1 MIVYG
6 KYMRKLITLSCLL
19 ITVSLSAENE
29 LKTIDEYLDEF
40 ESKPDYEGKKLD
52 IQYFMT
58 KKCAG
63 VFDTLRELEID
74 YENVDKLIQVSVG
87 FRMWIGGNKPD
98 GLDKTRDEIFKEVR
112 EDVEKFKA
120 EYLDHLS
127 IWYANK
133 DQGSDSDELS
143 AEMFSQPFRADLRI
157 CFELS
162 KRLPTDEALD
172 KR

>member
-1 MIVYG
+1 M
-6 KYMRKLITLSCLL
+6 KTTQLILICLF
-19 ITVSLSAENE
+19 VSIGLSAENE
-29 LKTIDEYLDEF
+29 LKTIDEYIDEF
-40 ESKPDYEGKKLD
+40 ESKPDYDGKKLD

-74 YENVDKLIQVSVG
+74 YENVDKLIQASVG
-87 FRMWIGGNKPD
+87 FRIWIGGNKPD

-112 EDVEKFKA
+112 EDVEKFKI
-120 EYLDHLS
+120 EYLDHLN

-133 DQGSDSDELS
+133 HQGSNSDELS
-143 AEMFSQPFRADLRI
+143 AEMFSKPFRADLRI

-162 KRLPTDEALD
+162 KRLPVTE
-172 KR
+172 

>member
-1 MIVYG
+1 MKTAQLILISLFVSIV
-6 KYMRKLITLSCLL
+6 
-19 ITVSLSAENE
+19 VSAENE
-29 LKTIDEYLDEF
+29 LKTIDEYIDDF
-40 ESKPDYEGKKLD
+40 ESKTDYEGKNLD

-98 GLDKTRDEIFKEVR
+98 GLDKTRDEIFEEVR

-133 DQGSDSDELS
+133 DQASDSDELS